1 MDLLRHLRYFRAVAE
16 EGHVGRAAERLRIAQ
31 PSLSQ
36 RIQRL
41 ERELGVTLFDRGPR
55 GVTLTPAGRLLLAD
69 ADEVL
74 ESTARLLGTASDLR
88 TGRAGTLRAALPPDL
103 GPAAVAALLT
113 RFRVA
118 SPGTQLD
125 VRELPV
131 TAVTRELAQH
141 TVDVAIV
148 RHPCP
153 AVGLAFGAVLHQP
166 VGVLLA
172 ADSPHADRA
181 ELALADLTGRQLVLF
196 PRATAPAL
204 YDEMLTTLARHGCT
218 SAALVDQHHGSDVA
232 RALVLTGTAVAL
244 APRTAPPPGTVWRP
258 LVGTPLTWRTS
269 TAWPAGAGGPAV
281 GLFAEAAQQALTDPG
296 GLLAEPP
303 NRPLF
308 PRPATE
314 FPL

>member
-36 RIQRL
+36 RIRRL
-41 ERELGVTLFDRGPR
+41 EGELGVTLFDRGPR
-55 GVTLTPAGRLLLAD
+55 GVVLTPAGRLLPAG
-69 ADEVL
+69 AEEVL

-103 GPAAVAALLT
+103 GPATVAALLT

-118 SPGTQLD
+118 SPGARPE
-125 VRELPV
+125 VREFPV
-131 TAVTRELAQH
+131 TAVSRELALR
-141 TVDVAIV
+141 TVDVAMV

-153 AVGLAFGAVLHQP
+153 VAGLAFGPLPHQP

-172 ADSPHADRA
+172 ADGPRVDRPGLAPA
-181 ELALADLTGRQLVLF
+181 ELTGHQLVLF
-196 PRATAPAL
+196 PRTTAPAL

-218 SAALVDQHHGSDVA
+218 PAALVDQHHGSDVA
-232 RALVLTGTAVAL
+232 RALVLTGAAVAL
-244 APRTAPPPGTVWRP
+244 VPGTTPPPGTVWRP
-258 LVGTPLTWRTS
+258 LRGTPLTWRTS
-269 TAWPAGAGGPAV
+269 TAWPAGGGGPAV
-281 GLFAEAAQQALTDPG
+281 GRFAAAAQQVLTDPG
-296 GLLAEPP
+296 GLPAEPP

-308 PRPATE
+308 ARPATE